1 MTMLPGSLAVFPRLA
16 DWVTIE
22 RTGIVSV
29 RTGKVE
35 IGQGI
40 ITALAQIVADELDV
54 IIGRV
59 RIQSVST
66 DASPDEGYTAG
77 SMSIERS
84 GEALRQV
91 CAELRFHLLQ
101 EAARRSGRDVELLS
115 VQDGDIVDDH
125 GALVASYWDLAA
137 AIPAGCEATGH
148 PGPKPAQARTVIGSS

>member
-1 MTMLPGSLAVFPRLA
+1 MTTLPGSLAVFPRLA

-40 ITALAQIVADELDV
+40 VTALAQIVADELDV
-54 IIGRV
+54 RFGRV
-59 RIQSVST
+59 RMQSVST

-91 CAELRFHLLQ
+91 CAEVRALFL
-101 EAARRSGRDVELLS
+101 EAAAAKTGVASMLLS
-115 VQDGDIVDDH
+115 VDDGAIV
-125 GALVASYWDLAA
+125 GADGRAVASFWDLA
-137 AIPAGCEATGH
+137 PAVSLDREA
-148 PGPKPAQARTVIGSS
+148 PGGPRPKPTQR